1 MIDKWIMNKF
11 AITALTITA
20 LDAMG
25 IGLIMPVLPALLR
38 EYVTLENLANH
49 YGILLALY
57 AIMQVFF
64 APILGR
70 WSDKFGRKPILL
82 ISLAGAVL
90 DYSLLALSSSLWM
103 LYLGRLISGITGATG
118 AVAASVIADNTAPQ
132 ERTKWFGRLGAAFG
146 VGLIAGPAIG
156 GFAGQFSPH
165 LPFVIAAILNACSFV
180 VIWLIFKNKNA
191 IQNDQNETVEL
202 SVPFIQLI
210 KPIILLLF
218 VFFMAQLIGQ
228 IPATT
233 WVLFTE
239 NRFQWNSV
247 QVGLSLAG
255 LGVMHALFQ
264 AFIAGAIAKKFNEKV
279 TIIVGFVADG
289 SAFIILSLLTEGW
302 MIYPTLILLAGGSI
316 ALPALQGLMS
326 AHVNHANQGKLQGV
340 LVSLTNATGVIGPL
354 LFSVIFGQT
363 LLIWDGW
370 VWMIGAMLYAL
381 LIVIYLLF
389 CAKKAL
395 ETKEIKLSAG

>member
-1 MIDKWIMNKF
+1 MNKF

-57 AIMQVFF
+57 SIMQVFF

>member
-1 MIDKWIMNKF
+1 MNKF

-57 AIMQVFF
+57 SIMQVFF

-70 WSDKFGRKPILL
+70 WSDIFGRKPILF

>member
-1 MIDKWIMNKF
+1 MNKF

-279 TIIVGFVADG
+279 IIIVGFVADG

>member
-1 MIDKWIMNKF
+1 MNKF

-57 AIMQVFF
+57 SIMQVFF

-210 KPIILLLF
+210 KPVILLLF

-255 LGVMHALFQ
+255 LGVMHTLFQ
-264 AFIAGAIAKKFNEKV
+264 AFVAGAIAKKFNEKV

>member
-1 MIDKWIMNKF
+1 MNKF

-25 IGLIMPVLPALLR
+25 IGLIMPVLSALLR

-57 AIMQVFF
+57 SIMQVFF

>member
-1 MIDKWIMNKF
+1 MNKF

-38 EYVTLENLANH
+38 EYVSIEHLANH

-64 APILGR
+64 APILGK
-70 WSDKFGRKPILL
+70 WSDKFGRRPILL
-82 ISLAGAVL
+82 VSLAGAAL
-90 DYSLLALSSSLWM
+90 DYTLLALSSSLWM
-103 LYLGRLISGITGATG
+103 LYLGRLISGITSATG
-118 AVAASVIADNTAPQ
+118 AVAASVIADHTLPQ
-132 ERTKWFGRLGAAFG
+132 QRTKWFGRLGAAFG

-156 GFAGQFSPH
+156 GFAGQLSPH
-165 LPFVIAAILNACSFV
+165 LPFVIAAVLNACSFV
-180 VIWLIFKNKNA
+180 VIWVIFK
-191 IQNDQNETVEL
+191 DQRKTAVQDDQHEDQP
-202 SVPFIQLI
+202 SPIPFMQII

-239 NRFQWNSV
+239 SRFQWGSME
-247 QVGLSLAG
+247 VGLSLAG

-264 AFIAGAIAKKFNEKV
+264 AFVAGAIAKKFNEKT
-279 TIIVGFVADG
+279 TILVGFVVDG
-289 SAFIILSLLTEGW
+289 SAFLILSFISEGW

-326 AHVNHANQGKLQGV
+326 TQVNQENQGKLQGV

-363 LLIWDGW
+363 LTVWDGS
-370 VWMIGAMLYAL
+370 VWSIGAILYLL
-381 LIVIYLLF
+381 LIMVYSYCQFKINKRSNQTKIY
-389 CAKKAL
+389 
-395 ETKEIKLSAG
+395 SY

>member
-1 MIDKWIMNKF
+1 MNKF

-228 IPATT
+228 IPATI

>member
-1 MIDKWIMNKF
+1 MNKF

-210 KPIILLLF
+210 KPVILLLF

>member
-1 MIDKWIMNKF
+1 MNKF

-165 LPFVIAAILNACSFV
+165 LPFVIAAILNACSFI

>member
-1 MIDKWIMNKF
+1 MNKF

-57 AIMQVFF
+57 SIMQVFF

-70 WSDKFGRKPILL
+70 WSDIFGRKPILL

>member
-1 MIDKWIMNKF
+1 MNKF

-210 KPIILLLF
+210 KPVILLLF

-363 LLIWDGW
+363 LLIWDGC

>member
-1 MIDKWIMNKF
+1 MNKF

-38 EYVTLENLANH
+38 EYVSIEHLANH

-64 APILGR
+64 APILGK
-70 WSDKFGRKPILL
+70 WSDKFGRRPILL
-82 ISLAGAVL
+82 VSLAGAAL
-90 DYSLLALSSSLWM
+90 DYTLLALSSSLWM
-103 LYLGRLISGITGATG
+103 LYLGRLISGITSATG
-118 AVAASVIADNTAPQ
+118 AVAASVIADHTLPQ
-132 ERTKWFGRLGAAFG
+132 QRTKWFGRLGAAFG

-156 GFAGQFSPH
+156 GFAGQLSPH
-165 LPFVIAAILNACSFV
+165 LPFVIAAVLNACSFV
-180 VIWLIFKNKNA
+180 VIWVIFK
-191 IQNDQNETVEL
+191 DQRKTAVQDDQHEDQP
-202 SVPFIQLI
+202 SPIPFMQII

-239 NRFQWNSV
+239 SRFQWGSME
-247 QVGLSLAG
+247 VGLSLAG

-264 AFIAGAIAKKFNEKV
+264 AFVAGAIAKKFNEKT
-279 TIIVGFVADG
+279 TILVGFVVDG
-289 SAFIILSLLTEGW
+289 SAFLILSFISEGW

-326 AHVNHANQGKLQGV
+326 TQVNQENQGKLQGV

-363 LLIWDGW
+363 LTMWDGW
-370 VWMIGAMLYAL
+370 VWVIGAIMYVF
-381 LIVIYLLF
+381 LIVFI
-389 CAKKAL
+389 
-395 ETKEIKLSAG
+395 LSFYRSSRQAVKIVTRLAS

>member
-1 MIDKWIMNKF
+1 MNKF

>member
-1 MIDKWIMNKF
+1 MNKF
-11 AITALTITA
+11 AITALMITA

-38 EYVTLENLANH
+38 EYVSIEHLANH

-64 APILGR
+64 APILGK
-70 WSDKFGRKPILL
+70 WSDKFGRRPILL
-82 ISLAGAVL
+82 LSLSGAAL
-90 DYSLLALSSSLWM
+90 DYTLLALSSSLWM

-118 AVAASVIADNTAPQ
+118 AVAASVIADNTLPQ

-146 VGLIAGPAIG
+146 IGLIAGPAIG
-156 GFAGQFSPH
+156 GFAGQLSPH
-165 LPFVIAAILNACSFV
+165 LPFVIAAILNASSFV
-180 VIWLIFKNKNA
+180 VIWFIFKDQRKGA
-191 IQNDQNETVEL
+191 EQDEQNGEL
-202 SVPFIQLI
+202 PSPVPFIQVV
-210 KPIILLLF
+210 KPVILLLF

-239 NRFQWNSV
+239 SRFQWDSL

-264 AFIAGAIAKKFNEKV
+264 AFVAGALAKKFSEKV
-279 TIIVGFVADG
+279 TIIVGFIADG
-289 SAFIILSLLTEGW
+289 SAFIILSLLTAGW

-326 AHVNHANQGKLQGV
+326 AQVNQANQGKLQGV

-354 LFSVIFGQT
+354 LFSFIFGQT
-363 LLIWDGW
+363 LTTWDGW
-370 VWMIGAMLYAL
+370 VWLIGAMMYVL
-381 LIVIYLLF
+381 LIAFILSF
-389 CAKKAL
+389 HRSSSQIAKI
-395 ETKEIKLSAG
+395 TKLPES

>member
-1 MIDKWIMNKF
+1 MNKF

-180 VIWLIFKNKNA
+180 VIWLIFKNKNV

>member
-1 MIDKWIMNKF
+1 MNKF
-11 AITALTITA
+11 AITALTLTA

-57 AIMQVFF
+57 SIMQVFF

-118 AVAASVIADNTAPQ
+118 AVAASIIADNTTPQ

-180 VIWLIFKNKNA
+180 VIWLIFINKNA

-210 KPIILLLF
+210 KPVILLLF

-239 NRFQWNSV
+239 NRFQWNSA

-326 AHVNHANQGKLQGV
+326 AQVNQANQGKLQGI

-354 LFSVIFGQT
+354 LFSFIFGLT
-363 LLIWDGW
+363 LANWDGW
-370 VWMIGAMLYAL
+370 VWLIGAIMYIF
-381 LIVIYLLF
+381 LIVFI
-389 CAKKAL
+389 
-395 ETKEIKLSAG
+395 LSFYRSSRQIVKIVTRPAS

>member
-1 MIDKWIMNKF
+1 MNKF

-57 AIMQVFF
+57 SIMQVFF

-146 VGLIAGPAIG
+146 VGLIAAPAIG

>member
-1 MIDKWIMNKF
+1 MNKF

-38 EYVTLENLANH
+38 EYVSIDHLANH

-57 AIMQVFF
+57 AIMQVVF

-70 WSDKFGRKPILL
+70 WSDKLGRRPILL
-82 ISLAGAVL
+82 LSLAGAAM
-90 DYSLLALSSSLWM
+90 DYTLLALSSSLWM
-103 LYLGRLISGITGATG
+103 LYLGRLIAGITGATG
-118 AVAASVIADNTAPQ
+118 AVAASVIADNTPPQ
-132 ERTKWFGRLGAAFG
+132 ERTRWFGRLGAAFG
-146 VGLIAGPAIG
+146 VGLIAGPTIG
-156 GFAGQFSPH
+156 GFAGQLSPH
-165 LPFVIAAILNACSFV
+165 LPFVIAAILNALSFLF
-180 VIWLIFKNKNA
+180 IALIFKEQKTQA
-191 IQNDQNETVEL
+191 NEINTPETPSL
-202 SVPFIQLI
+202 SLPFIQVI
-210 KPIILLLF
+210 KPVALLLF

-239 NRFQWNSV
+239 NRFQWGSV
-247 QVGLSLAG
+247 DVGLSLAG
-255 LGVMHALFQ
+255 LGIMHALFQ
-264 AFIAGAIAKKFNEKV
+264 AFVAGAITQKFSEKT
-279 TIIVGFVADG
+279 TIIVGFVSDG
-289 SAFIILSLLTEGW
+289 IAFIILSLLTQGW

-326 AHVNHANQGKLQGV
+326 SQVNQSNQGKLQGV

-370 VWMIGAMLYAL
+370 VWMIGAILYAL

-389 CAKKAL
+389 CAKKAF
-395 ETKEIKLSAG
+395 ETQEIKLSAG

>member
-1 MIDKWIMNKF
+1 
-11 AITALTITA
+11 
-20 LDAMG
+20 
-25 IGLIMPVLPALLR
+25 MPVLPALLR

>member
-1 MIDKWIMNKF
+1 MNKF

-25 IGLIMPVLPALLR
+25 ISLIMPVLPALLR

>member
-1 MIDKWIMNKF
+1 MNKF

-57 AIMQVFF
+57 SIMQVFF

-370 VWMIGAMLYAL
+370 VWMIGAILYAL